1 LNTLWIDKNLK
12 QHGLIQAFSRTN
24 RILNAIKAFGNI
36 ICFRDL
42 KQATDDAIAL
52 FGDKEAG
59 GLVLLKTYNDYY
71 NGYNDE
77 NGAHKTGY
85 TELIDKLTTI
95 YPLGEP
101 IAGEENQKNFI
112 RLYGAILRMKN
123 ILSAFDDFAGNEI
136 LSSRDFQDY
145 QSIYIDLYHEVNRVK
160 NSDKENINDDIIF
173 EIELVKQIE
182 VNIDYILMLVFKYHE
197 YNCKDKSIIIN
208 IQKAIDSSI
217 ELRSKKELILHFIEK
232 VNISTKVDDEWKK
245 FVQEQKDNDLA
256 ALIADELLKHEETR
270 KFVDNSF
277 RDGMLKVT
285 GTDIDKILPPVSRF
299 SGGGERTA
307 KKQNVIDRML
317 KFFEKYFGLV

>member
-1 LNTLWIDKNLK
+1 
-12 QHGLIQAFSRTN
+12 
-24 RILNAIKAFGNI
+24 
-36 ICFRDL
+36 
-42 KQATDDAIAL
+42 
-52 FGDKEAG
+52 
-59 GLVLLKTYNDYY
+59 
-71 NGYNDE
+71 
-77 NGAHKTGY
+77 
-85 TELIDKLTTI
+85 
-95 YPLGEP
+95 
-101 IAGEENQKNFI
+101 
-112 RLYGAILRMKN
+112 MKN

-256 ALIADELLKHEETR
+256 ALIADELLKPEETR